1 MEIKYRLYPYPVL
14 WNKNDDYKK
23 PSKFLVEI
31 EAKENFKNIKLKI
44 NFLLK
49 DKEIENLIKE
59 NKAEYVVHIE
69 ATSTYFRELI
79 STREAEINYDLKDND
94 ILGRLQMSFFILA
107 KEDILDYKN
116 SNFNEDYSGDSFNL
130 KKGNIIAIADS
141 YRFDIEKNDDNLEKV
156 SSIFSICQKETV
168 EQTGMT
174 VDMNSDKIRIALNKT
189 DYINYHQLSQNSNN
203 INIINSIIILP
214 ALIFIFEQLK
224 KDFDENDFSDYKWF
238 RALGKIFEKN
248 NQSLNKELLEN
259 QLSIDL
265 AQRILNYPI
274 ERAFNSLKDEN
285 DGDDEE

>member
-14 WNKNDDYKK
+14 WDKNDDYKK
-23 PSKFLVEI
+23 PSKFLAEV

-116 SNFNEDYSGDSFNL
+116 SNFNEDYSGESFNL

-141 YRFDIEKNDDNLEKV
+141 YRFDIEKNEDNLEKV

-174 VDMNSDKIRIALNKT
+174 VDMNSEKIRIALNKT

-203 INIINSIIILP
+203 INIINSIIIFP

-224 KDFDENDFSDYKWF
+224 KDFDENDFVDYKWF
-238 RALGKIFEKN
+238 RALRKIFEKN
-248 NQSLNKELLEN
+248 NQSLNKDLLEN
-259 QLSIDL
+259 ELSIDL
-265 AQRILNYPI
+265 AQKILNYPI

>member
-23 PSKFLVEI
+23 PSKFLAEV

-116 SNFNEDYSGDSFNL
+116 SNFNEDYSGESFNL

>member
-14 WNKNDDYKK
+14 WDKNDDYKK
-23 PSKFLVEI
+23 PSKFLAEV

-116 SNFNEDYSGDSFNL
+116 SNFNEDYSGESFNL

-174 VDMNSDKIRIALNKT
+174 VDMNSEKIRIALNKT

-203 INIINSIIILP
+203 INIINSIIIFP

-224 KDFDENDFSDYKWF
+224 KDFDENDFADYKWF
-238 RALGKIFEKN
+238 RALRKIFEKN
-248 NQSLNKELLEN
+248 NQSLNKDLLEN
-259 QLSIDL
+259 ELSIDL
-265 AQRILNYPI
+265 AQKILNYPI

>member
-116 SNFNEDYSGDSFNL
+116 SNFNEDYSGESFNL

-174 VDMNSDKIRIALNKT
+174 VDMNSEKIRIALNKT

-203 INIINSIIILP
+203 INIINSIIIFP

-224 KDFDENDFSDYKWF
+224 KDFDENDFVDYKWF
-238 RALGKIFEKN
+238 RALRKIFEKN
-248 NQSLNKELLEN
+248 NQSLNKDLLEN
-259 QLSIDL
+259 ELSIDL
-265 AQRILNYPI
+265 AQKILNYPI

>member
-23 PSKFLVEI
+23 PSKFLAEV

-116 SNFNEDYSGDSFNL
+116 SNFNEDYSGESFNL

-141 YRFDIEKNDDNLEKV
+141 YRFDIEKNEDNLEKV

-174 VDMNSDKIRIALNKT
+174 VDMNSEKIRIALNKT

-203 INIINSIIILP
+203 INIINSIIIFP

-224 KDFDENDFSDYKWF
+224 KDFDENDFVDYKWF
-238 RALGKIFEKN
+238 RALRKIFEKN
-248 NQSLNKELLEN
+248 NQSLNKDLLEN
-259 QLSIDL
+259 ELSIDL
-265 AQRILNYPI
+265 AQKILNYPI

>member
-14 WNKNDDYKK
+14 WDKNDDYKK
-23 PSKFLVEI
+23 PSKFLAEV

-49 DKEIENLIKE
+49 DKEIEKLIKE
-59 NKAEYVVHIE
+59 NKAEYVIHIE
-69 ATSTYFRELI
+69 APSTYFRELI
-79 STREAEINYDLKDND
+79 STRETEINYDLKDND

-116 SNFNEDYSGDSFNL
+116 SNFNEDYSGESFNL

-174 VDMNSDKIRIALNKT
+174 VDMNSEKIRIALNKT

-203 INIINSIIILP
+203 INIINSIIIFP

-224 KDFDENDFSDYKWF
+224 KDFDENDFVDYKWF
-238 RALGKIFEKN
+238 RALRKIFEKN
-248 NQSLNKELLEN
+248 NQSLNKDLLEN
-259 QLSIDL
+259 ELSIDL
-265 AQRILNYPI
+265 AQKILNYPI

>member
-23 PSKFLVEI
+23 PSKFSVEV
-31 EAKENFKNIKLKI
+31 EVKENFKNIKLKI

-49 DKEIENLIKE
+49 DKEIESLIKE
-59 NKAEYVVHIE
+59 NRAEYVVHIE

-79 STREAEINYDLKDND
+79 STRETEINYDLKDND
-94 ILGRLQMSFFILA
+94 ILGRLQISFFILA

-116 SNFNEDYSGDSFNL
+116 SNFNEDYSGESFHL
-130 KKGNIIAIADS
+130 KKGSIIAIADG

-203 INIINSIIILP
+203 INIINSIIIFP

-224 KDFDENDFSDYKWF
+224 RDFDENDFADYKWF

>member
-23 PSKFLVEI
+23 PSKFSVEI

-69 ATSTYFRELI
+69 
-79 STREAEINYDLKDND
+79 DND

-116 SNFNEDYSGDSFNL
+116 SNFNEDYSGESFNL

-174 VDMNSDKIRIALNKT
+174 VDMNSEKIRIALNKT

-203 INIINSIIILP
+203 INIINSIIIFP

-224 KDFDENDFSDYKWF
+224 KDFDENDFVDYKWF
-238 RALGKIFEKN
+238 RALRKIFEKN
-248 NQSLNKELLEN
+248 NQSLNKDLLEN
-259 QLSIDL
+259 ELSIDL
-265 AQRILNYPI
+265 AQKILNYPI

>member
-1 MEIKYRLYPYPVL
+1 MKIKYRLYPYPVL
-14 WNKNDDYKK
+14 WDKNDDYKK
-23 PSKFLVEI
+23 PSKFLAEV

-49 DKEIENLIKE
+49 DKEIEKLIKE
-59 NKAEYVVHIE
+59 NKAEYVIHIE
-69 ATSTYFRELI
+69 APSTYFRELI
-79 STREAEINYDLKDND
+79 STRETEINYDLKDND
-94 ILGRLQMSFFILA
+94 ILGRLQISFFILA

-116 SNFNEDYSGDSFNL
+116 SNFNEDYSGESFNL
-130 KKGNIIAIADS
+130 KKGSIIAIADS

-174 VDMNSDKIRIALNKT
+174 VDMNSDKIRIALNKP

-203 INIINSIIILP
+203 INIINSVIIFP

-224 KDFDENDFSDYKWF
+224 KDFDDNDFDDYKWF
-238 RALGKIFEKN
+238 RALG
-248 NQSLNKELLEN
+248 NKELLEN

-265 AQRILNYPI
+265 AQRILNYPV

>member
-14 WNKNDDYKK
+14 WDKNDDYKK
-23 PSKFLVEI
+23 PSKFLAEV

-116 SNFNEDYSGDSFNL
+116 SNFNEDYSGESFNL

-156 SSIFSICQKETV
+156 SSIFSICQKETI

-174 VDMNSDKIRIALNKT
+174 VDMNNDKIRIALNKT

-203 INIINSIIILP
+203 INIINSIIIFP

-224 KDFDENDFSDYKWF
+224 KDFDENDFADYKWF
-238 RALGKIFEKN
+238 RALRKIFEKN
-248 NQSLNKELLEN
+248 NQSLNKDLLEN
-259 QLSIDL
+259 ELSIDL
-265 AQRILNYPI
+265 AQKILNYPI

-285 DGDDEE
+285 YGDDEE

>member
-116 SNFNEDYSGDSFNL
+116 SNFNEDYSGESFNL

-141 YRFDIEKNDDNLEKV
+141 YRFDIEKNNDNLEKV

>member
-116 SNFNEDYSGDSFNL
+116 SNFNEDYSGESFNL

-174 VDMNSDKIRIALNKT
+174 VDMNSEKIRIALNKT

>member
-14 WNKNDDYKK
+14 WDKNDDYKK
-23 PSKFLVEI
+23 PSKFLAEV

-49 DKEIENLIKE
+49 DKEIEKLIKE
-59 NKAEYVVHIE
+59 NKAEYVIHIE
-69 ATSTYFRELI
+69 APSTYFRELI
-79 STREAEINYDLKDND
+79 STRETEINYDLKDND
-94 ILGRLQMSFFILA
+94 ILGRLQISFFILA
-107 KEDILDYKN
+107 KEDILNYKN
-116 SNFNEDYSGDSFNL
+116 SNFNEDYSGESFNL
-130 KKGNIIAIADS
+130 KKGSIVAIADS

-174 VDMNSDKIRIALNKT
+174 VDMNSDKIRIALNKP

-203 INIINSIIILP
+203 INIINSVIIFP

-224 KDFDENDFSDYKWF
+224 KDFDDNDFDDYKWF
-238 RALGKIFEKN
+238 RALEKIFKKN
-248 NQSLNKELLEN
+248 NLSLNKELLEN

-265 AQRILNYPI
+265 AQRILNYPV
-274 ERAFNSLKDEN
+274 ERAFNSLKDGN

>member
-14 WNKNDDYKK
+14 WDKNDDYKK
-23 PSKFLVEI
+23 PSKFLAEV

-49 DKEIENLIKE
+49 DKEIEKLIKE
-59 NKAEYVVHIE
+59 NKAEYVIHIE
-69 ATSTYFRELI
+69 APSTYFRELI
-79 STREAEINYDLKDND
+79 STRETEINYDLKDND
-94 ILGRLQMSFFILA
+94 ILGRLQISFFVLA

-116 SNFNEDYSGDSFNL
+116 SSFNEDYSGESFHL
-130 KKGNIIAIADS
+130 KKGSIIAIADG

-174 VDMNSDKIRIALNKT
+174 VDMNNEKIRIALNKT

-203 INIINSIIILP
+203 INIINSIIIFP

-224 KDFDENDFSDYKWF
+224 KDFDENDFADYKWF
-238 RALGKIFEKN
+238 RALRKIFEKN
-248 NQSLNKELLEN
+248 NQSLNKDLLEN
-259 QLSIDL
+259 ELSIDL
-265 AQRILNYPI
+265 AQKILNYPI

-285 DGDDEE
+285 YGDDEE

>member
-94 ILGRLQMSFFILA
+94 ILGRLQMSFFILV

-116 SNFNEDYSGDSFNL
+116 SNFNEDYSGESFNL

-174 VDMNSDKIRIALNKT
+174 VDMNSEKIRIALNKT

>member
-14 WNKNDDYKK
+14 WDKNDDYKK
-23 PSKFLVEI
+23 PSKFLAEV

-49 DKEIENLIKE
+49 DKEIEKLIKE
-59 NKAEYVVHIE
+59 NKAEYVIHIE
-69 ATSTYFRELI
+69 APSTYFRELI

-94 ILGRLQMSFFILA
+94 ILGRLQMSFFILV

-116 SNFNEDYSGDSFNL
+116 SNFNKDYSGESFNL

-174 VDMNSDKIRIALNKT
+174 VDMNNEKIRIALNKT

-203 INIINSIIILP
+203 INIINSIIIFP

-224 KDFDENDFSDYKWF
+224 KDFDENDFVDYKWF
-238 RALGKIFEKN
+238 RALRKIFEKN
-248 NQSLNKELLEN
+248 NQSLNKDLLEN
-259 QLSIDL
+259 ELSIDL
-265 AQRILNYPI
+265 AQKILNYPI

>member
-116 SNFNEDYSGDSFNL
+116 SNFNEDYSGESFNL

>member
-14 WNKNDDYKK
+14 WDKNDDYKK
-23 PSKFLVEI
+23 PSKFLAEV

-49 DKEIENLIKE
+49 DKEIERLIKE

-116 SNFNEDYSGDSFNL
+116 SNFNEDYSGESFNL

-174 VDMNSDKIRIALNKT
+174 VDMNSEKIRIALNKT

-203 INIINSIIILP
+203 INIINSIIIFP

-224 KDFDENDFSDYKWF
+224 KDFDENDFVDYKWF
-238 RALGKIFEKN
+238 RALRKIFEKN
-248 NQSLNKELLEN
+248 NQSLNKDLLEN
-259 QLSIDL
+259 ELSIDL
-265 AQRILNYPI
+265 AQKILNYPI

>member
-23 PSKFLVEI
+23 PSKFSVEI
-31 EAKENFKNIKLKI
+31 EAKENF
-44 NFLLK
+44 
-49 DKEIENLIKE
+49 
-59 NKAEYVVHIE
+59 
-69 ATSTYFRELI
+69 RELI
-79 STREAEINYDLKDND
+79 STRETEINYDLKDND
-94 ILGRLQMSFFILA
+94 ILGRLQISFFVLA

-116 SNFNEDYSGDSFNL
+116 SSFNEDYSGESFHL
-130 KKGNIIAIADS
+130 KKGSIIAIADG

-224 KDFDENDFSDYKWF
+224 KDFDENDFADYKWF
-238 RALGKIFEKN
+238 RALEKIFEKN
-248 NQSLNKELLEN
+248 KQNLNKELLEN

>member
-1 MEIKYRLYPYPVL
+1 MEIKYRLYTYPVL

-116 SNFNEDYSGDSFNL
+116 SNFNEDYSGESFNL

-141 YRFDIEKNDDNLEKV
+141 YRFDIEKNNDNLEKV

-248 NQSLNKELLEN
+248 NQSLNKDLLEN

>member
-14 WNKNDDYKK
+14 WDKNDDYKK
-23 PSKFLVEI
+23 PSKFLAEV

-116 SNFNEDYSGDSFNL
+116 SNFNEDYSGESFNL

-174 VDMNSDKIRIALNKT
+174 VDMNNEKIRIALNKT

-203 INIINSIIILP
+203 INIINSIIIFP

-224 KDFDENDFSDYKWF
+224 KDFDENDFADYKWF
-238 RALGKIFEKN
+238 RALRKIFEKN
-248 NQSLNKELLEN
+248 NQSLNKDLLEN
-259 QLSIDL
+259 ELSIDL
-265 AQRILNYPI
+265 AQKILNYPI

-285 DGDDEE
+285 YGDDED

>member
-14 WNKNDDYKK
+14 WDKNDDYKK
-23 PSKFLVEI
+23 PSKFLAEV

-49 DKEIENLIKE
+49 DKEIEKLIKE
-59 NKAEYVVHIE
+59 NKAEYVIHIE
-69 ATSTYFRELI
+69 APSTYFRELI
-79 STREAEINYDLKDND
+79 STRETEINYDLKDND
-94 ILGRLQMSFFILA
+94 ILGRLQISFFILA

-116 SNFNEDYSGDSFNL
+116 SNFNEDYSGESFNL
-130 KKGNIIAIADS
+130 KKGSIIAIADS

-174 VDMNSDKIRIALNKT
+174 VDMNSDKIRIALNKP

-203 INIINSIIILP
+203 INIINSVIIFP

-224 KDFDENDFSDYKWF
+224 KDFDDYKWF

-248 NQSLNKELLEN
+248 NLSLNKELLEN

-265 AQRILNYPI
+265 AQRILNYPV

>member
-116 SNFNEDYSGDSFNL
+116 SNFNEDYSGESFNL

-174 VDMNSDKIRIALNKT
+174 VDMNSEKIRIALNKT

-224 KDFDENDFSDYKWF
+224 KDFDENDFADYKWF
-238 RALGKIFEKN
+238 RALRKIFEKN
-248 NQSLNKELLEN
+248 NQSLNKDLLEN

-274 ERAFNSLKDEN
+274 ERAFNSLKDED

>member
-23 PSKFLVEI
+23 PSKFSVEI

-49 DKEIENLIKE
+49 DKEIERLIKE

-79 STREAEINYDLKDND
+79 STRETEINYDLKDND

-116 SNFNEDYSGDSFNL
+116 SSFNEDYSGESFHL
-130 KKGNIIAIADS
+130 KKGSIIAIADG

-224 KDFDENDFSDYKWF
+224 KDFDENDFADYKWF
-238 RALGKIFEKN
+238 RALEKIFEKN
-248 NQSLNKELLEN
+248 KQNLNKELLEN

>member
-14 WNKNDDYKK
+14 WDKNDDYKK
-23 PSKFLVEI
+23 PSKFLAEV

-116 SNFNEDYSGDSFNL
+116 SNFNEDYSGESFNL

-174 VDMNSDKIRIALNKT
+174 VDMNNEKIRIALNKT

-203 INIINSIIILP
+203 INIINSIIIFP

-224 KDFDENDFSDYKWF
+224 KDFDENDFADYKWF
-238 RALGKIFEKN
+238 RALEKIFEKN
-248 NQSLNKELLEN
+248 KQNLNKELLEN

>member
-14 WNKNDDYKK
+14 WDKNDDYKK
-23 PSKFLVEI
+23 PSKFLAEV

-79 STREAEINYDLKDND
+79 STRETEINYDLKDND

-116 SNFNEDYSGDSFNL
+116 SNFNEDYSGESFNL
-130 KKGNIIAIADS
+130 KKGKIIAIADS

-174 VDMNSDKIRIALNKT
+174 VDMNNEKIRIALNKT

-203 INIINSIIILP
+203 INIINSIIIFP

-224 KDFDENDFSDYKWF
+224 KDFDENDFADYKWF
-238 RALGKIFEKN
+238 RALRKIFEKN
-248 NQSLNKELLEN
+248 NQSLNKDLLEN
-259 QLSIDL
+259 ELSIDL
-265 AQRILNYPI
+265 AQKILNYPI

-285 DGDDEE
+285 YGDDEE

>member
-94 ILGRLQMSFFILA
+94 ILGRLQISFFILA

-116 SNFNEDYSGDSFNL
+116 SNFNEDYSGESFNL